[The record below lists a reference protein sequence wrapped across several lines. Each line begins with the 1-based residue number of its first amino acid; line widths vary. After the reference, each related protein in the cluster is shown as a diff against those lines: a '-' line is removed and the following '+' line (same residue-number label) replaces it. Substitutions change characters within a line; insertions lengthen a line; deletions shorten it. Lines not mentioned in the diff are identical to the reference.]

1 MRISCL
7 YGRGE
12 VIWTPDLL
20 VPNQTRYQTA
30 LRPDGA
36 NEGTRTLDLSI
47 TNALL
52 YQTELHWP
60 AQELIIASISSIV
73 NDEKRI
79 LKNLDNIF

>member
-1 MRISCL
+1 MLIWS
-7 YGRGE
+7 GRGDLNTRPFGPE
-12 VIWTPDLL
+12 PNALPSCATPR
-20 VPNQTRYQTA
+20 N
-30 LRPDGA
+30 GA

-60 AQELIIASISSIV
+60 AQELIIASISCIV